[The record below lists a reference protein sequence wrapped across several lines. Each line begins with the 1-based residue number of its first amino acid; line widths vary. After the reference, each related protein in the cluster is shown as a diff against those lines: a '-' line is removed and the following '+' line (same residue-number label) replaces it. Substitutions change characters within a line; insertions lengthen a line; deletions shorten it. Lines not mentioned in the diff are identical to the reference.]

1 MTYLEIGREI
11 LKIRLVLYWPEEKRT
26 VKKNNNKKKQE
37 CVFNYKLKGP
47 ELYFFN
53 LFFPPTEEVARRDL
67 EATKKKKPKCL
78 HFRWYWVLGDKTKCS
93 THTRTHTHTK
103 KTQFLLLLRQSI
115 GFLSVTHGDALL
127 SAHQAGAPLNSPAF
141 FYAAAPLSDKREG
154 AGGGGMPRP
163 PLLRSATPPVRTQ
176 KLYRILKAGLNE
188 GLLTPVF
195 TRLKERLSIKR
206 CTTGANPLLNTAAM
220 ADDWKQGSSHK

>member
-1 MTYLEIGREI
+1 MT
-11 LKIRLVLYWPEEKRT
+11 W
-26 VKKNNNKKKQE
+26 
-37 CVFNYKLKGP
+37 
-47 ELYFFN
+47 
-53 LFFPPTEEVARRDL
+53 
-67 EATKKKKPKCL
+67 KKKKKAKMPAFPL
-78 HFRWYWVLGDKTKCS
+78 VLGSGGQNKVF
-93 THTRTHTHTK
+93 HTHTYAHTRKK

-176 KLYRILKAGLNE
+176 KLYRILKA
-188 GLLTPVF
+188 
-195 TRLKERLSIKR
+195 RMQLS
-206 CTTGANPLLNTAAM
+206 
-220 ADDWKQGSSHK
+220 